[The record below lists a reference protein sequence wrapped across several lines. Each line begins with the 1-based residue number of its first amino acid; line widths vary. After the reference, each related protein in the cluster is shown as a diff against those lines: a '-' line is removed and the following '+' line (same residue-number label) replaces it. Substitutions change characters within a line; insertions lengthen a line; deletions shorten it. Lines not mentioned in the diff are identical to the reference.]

1 MTNVSMKYN
10 GSGYYDETP
19 YKATMQMAKPGE
31 IWTSDTGKE
40 FLILKNHGTL
50 CTVLHLLNRVP
61 RNSTDSIE
69 VLTEMPRWTNP
80 SMLIYLFNQSLGE
93 YVETIAEDEFQDIME
108 IVGERLGVTI
118 TVQKVESD
126 ATPELEEAKQRADSL
141 YQAMEKMQVKHA
153 CEMDR
158 LEKALAESKDACGTA
173 VLACGAYEKRI
184 KELESQPKGDPA
196 MAVYKQLYHELL
208 DKIIAGGGL
217 K

>member
-19 YKATMQMAKPGE
+19 YKATMQMAKAGE

-108 IVGERLGVTI
+108 IVGERLGVKI

-153 CEMDR
+153 CEMER
-158 LEKALAESKDACGTA
+158 LEKALAEKKQECEDAKISMADMRDRMHTQEHPA
-173 VLACGAYEKRI
+173 V
-184 KELESQPKGDPA
+184 
-196 MAVYKQLYHELL
+196 AVYKQLYHELL